1 MSQDLSFTTNRRTV
15 SRPLG
20 GVVALSYPVFLVAL
34 AVSTGFRRAG
44 DGELASSYL
53 AALLLLIAEP
63 TAWIF
68 SFDFVD
74 PDRFTIIFVGALT
87 SFPIWYMAGSAI
99 AARTERWRRWV
110 STYLLICV
118 LWTLLNLVFFVLVA
132 WLFDDPQV
140 ADR

>member
-20 GVVALSYPVFLVAL
+20 GVAALSYPVFLVAL

-44 DGELASSYL
+44 DNADLAPFL

-74 PDRFTIIFVGALT
+74 PDRFTIIFVGGLT
-87 SFPIWYMAGSAI
+87 SFPLWYMAGSAV
-99 AARTERWRRWV
+99 AARTERWQRWV
-110 STYLLICV
+110 SRYVLICV
-118 LWTLLNLVFFVLVA
+118 LWTLGNLVFFVLVA
-132 WLFDDPQV
+132 WLFG
-140 ADR
+140 